1 MDIEIGDALSRT
13 SKAKMTDDISAA
25 RSCAQSI
32 GASISLPDI
41 IRTWDR
47 TAPTDNNLFLSARR
61 SQREFISKN
70 TPDRAKRK
78 SSSTKV

>member
-47 TAPTDNNLFLSARR
+47 TAPTDNNPFSARR